1 MKAIQYRSYGDY
13 SENRLVELPRPQ
25 LQEGEVLVQM
35 RTVGVNPLDNTFRSG
50 RIYLA
55 TPQNLP
61 RIGGQTGAGAVVET
75 KSEAFKVGD
84 RVFVRASGFG
94 LIADGT
100 WREFVAAPAATL
112 SRIPD
117 AVDDNH
123 AAAYLAGAGYL
134 TGYLALTELA
144 KFKPGQTVLAPAIGS
159 AVGMETVQVARRLGA
174 SLVISTAGNTQKA
187 ERARADGYEHVID
200 LSRESLKD
208 GVRRITN
215 GRGVDVVV
223 DGVSGSLTG
232 QALASLAFGGTLV
245 IAGYAGGREAEVNV
259 TDIIW
264 KAATVPRV
272 HLPTLR
278 PADGGGSQ
286 CGAAGVPRGRHVAA
300 HNRQSLP
307 HVRSGRS
314 SPLPD
319 RGPSLRASAH
329 ARAALGAVDTYLSH
343 RTVAAMV
350 TTIGIF
356 QSRQFWRKSPY
367 RHCLTSNG
375 STNNHAA
382 SLGVK

>member
-50 RIYLA
+50 HIYLA

-117 AVDDNH
+117 AVDDDH

-174 SLVISTAGNTQKA
+174 SLVISTAGSTQKA

-200 LSRESLKD
+200 LSKESLKD
-208 GVRRITN
+208 GVLRITA
-215 GRGVDVVV
+215 GKGVDVVV

-264 KAATVPRV
+264 KAATV
-272 HLPTLR
+272 
-278 PADGGGSQ
+278 
-286 CGAAGVPRGRHVAA
+286 RGFTFRLFAP
-300 HNRQSLP
+300 Q
-307 HVRSGRS
+307 
-314 SPLPD
+314 
-319 RGPSLRASAH
+319 
-329 ARAALGAVDTYLSH
+329 
-343 RTVAAMV
+343 TVAAANAALLAYLEEG
-350 TTIGIF
+350 TLQSTIGKVFPMSEAAEAIRYLIEDRPF
-356 QSRQFWRKSPY
+356 GRV
-367 RHCLTSNG
+367 LM
-375 STNNHAA
+375 HAQH
-382 SLGVK
+382 

>member
-25 LQEGEVLVQM
+25 LQEGEVLVQT

-50 RIYLA
+50 HIYLA

-100 WREFVAAPAATL
+100 WRELVAAPAATL

-117 AVDDNH
+117 AVDDDH

-159 AVGMETVQVARRLGA
+159 SVGMETVQVARRLGA
-174 SLVISTAGNTQKA
+174 SLVISTAGSTEKA
-187 ERARADGYEHVID
+187 ERARAAGYEHVID
-200 LSRESLKD
+200 LSSESLKD
-208 GVRRITN
+208 GVLRITE
-215 GRGVDVVV
+215 GKGVDVVV
-223 DGVSGSLTG
+223 DGVSGKLTRDV
-232 QALASLAFGGTLV
+232 LASLAFGGTLV
-245 IAGYAGGREAEVNV
+245 IAGYAGGRGAEVDV

-264 KAATVPRV
+264 KAATI
-272 HLPTLR
+272 
-278 PADGGGSQ
+278 
-286 CGAAGVPRGRHVAA
+286 RGFTFRSFAQETVVAA
-300 HNRQSLP
+300 SSTLLEFLTEGALQPTISRVFPMSEAP
-307 HVRSGRS
+307 EAVRYLIEDRPFGRV
-314 SPLPD
+314 LLD
-319 RGPSLRASAH
+319 AQH
-329 ARAALGAVDTYLSH
+329 
-343 RTVAAMV
+343 
-350 TTIGIF
+350 
-356 QSRQFWRKSPY
+356 
-367 RHCLTSNG
+367 
-375 STNNHAA
+375 
-382 SLGVK
+382 